1 MRAAGILMPIFSL
14 PSNYG
19 IGTFGKE
26 AYRFIDFLKEA
37 GQSYWQIL
45 PLSPTSY
52 GDSPYQ
58 SFSAYAGNP
67 YFIDLEMLC
76 EDGYLEEKE
85 FTEIDWGTPEKI
97 DYALLYHKRFA
108 VLRRAFSR
116 FMENSPADFSSFV
129 RKNSNWLE
137 DYSLFM
143 ALKNANDGKSWET
156 WQDSLRYRDERAI
169 NEAKKLYSNDMDF
182 FKVLQYLFEKQWFA
196 LKEYAN
202 KNGIKII
209 GDIPIYVAYDSAD
222 VWCEPSQFDL
232 DKKLLPKSVAGCPP
246 DDFSKTGQ
254 LWGNP
259 LYNWKEMKKT
269 PEPYDWWCRRIKYTL
284 GLYDVIRIDHFRGFE
299 SYYSIPFGDEDATGG
314 KWRKGPG
321 IEFFNYLKKK
331 FGELPIIAEDL
342 GFMTDEVKSMLDAS
356 GFPGM
361 KVLEFAFDSN
371 DDSEYLPHYCN
382 KNCVVYTGTHDNDT
396 VVGWSKTLDDDD
408 INFAKNYMRTAEGEG
423 INWSMIKTAYATAAD
438 TVIIPMQD
446 FCGMGSEA
454 RINIPSTL
462 GDNWVWRIDS
472 GCINSWLAGI
482 IKEITLTYRRFP
494 IVKRK

>member
-1 MRAAGILMPIFSL
+1 MRTAGILMPIFSL

-37 GQSYWQIL
+37 GQGYWQIL

-67 YFIDLEMLC
+67 YFIDLDMLC
-76 EDGYLEEKE
+76 EDGYLECKE
-85 FTEIDWGTPEKI
+85 YTEIEWGMPERV
-97 DYALLYHKRFA
+97 DYALLYQKRFA
-108 VLRRAFSR
+108 VLRRAYSR
-116 FMENSPADFSSFV
+116 FMENQPADFSTFL
-129 RKNSNWLE
+129 RKNSFWLE

-143 ALKNANDGKSWET
+143 ALKNANDGRSWST
-156 WQDSLRYRDERAI
+156 WQSTLRYRDEQAI
-169 NEAKKLYSNDMDF
+169 EEAKKLYIDDINF
-182 FKVLQYLFEKQWFA
+182 FKVLQYFFEKQWFA

-246 DDFSKTGQ
+246 DDFAKTGQ

-259 LYNWKEMKKT
+259 LDNWKEMKNSST
-269 PEPYDWWCRRIKYTL
+269 PYDWWCRRIKYTL
-284 GLYDVIRIDHFRGFE
+284 SLYDVIRIDHFRGFE

-342 GFMTDEVKSMLDAS
+342 GFMTDEVKAMLDAS

-361 KVLEFAFDSN
+361 KVLEFAFDAGS
-371 DDSEYLPHYCN
+371 DSEYLPHNCL
-382 KNCVVYTGTHDNDT
+382 KNSVVYTGTHDNDT
-396 VVGWSKTLDDDD
+396 VVGWSKLLSDDD
-408 INFAKNYMRTAEGEG
+408 IKFAKDYMRTGSDEPL
-423 INWSMIKTAYATAAD
+423 NWSMIKTAYSTAAD

-462 GDNWVWRIDS
+462 GNNWVWRIDS